1 MKTIRVMNITD
12 FIDTYKEA
20 FGNAAPLPIAFGHSD
35 TPASEVGSV
44 PRCMIGAISKVRDGG
59 SLTLCREN
67 VKCGGGGLYTAFTP
81 MPERVPVFVSQVE
94 HYKQTPEQVK
104 DYVDGLEIELTDKK
118 YLNFVRIDKVN
129 TLEEVEGI
137 LFFATPDILSGLTS
151 WAFYDNN
158 AADAVSAPFG
168 SGCSSIISFAVR
180 ENRIG
185 GLKCFIG
192 MLDPSAR
199 SLVPKNELTFV
210 IPTCRFKEML
220 GTMRDSALFQHAF
233 SIVKKRING
242 EIQKD

>member
-1 MKTIRVMNITD
+1 MNIAD

-20 FGNAAPLPIAFGHSD
+20 FCNAAPLPIAFGYSN

-44 PRCMIGAISKVRDGG
+44 PRCMIGAISKVRDGE

-81 MPERVPVFVSQVE
+81 MPERVPTFVSQVE

-104 DYVDGLEIELTDKK
+104 EYVNGLEIELTDKK
-118 YLNFVRIDKVN
+118 YLNLVRTDKVN
-129 TLEEVEGI
+129 TLDEVEGI
-137 LFFATPDILSGLTS
+137 LFFATPDILSELTS

-158 AADAVSAPFG
+158 DTDAVSAPFG

-180 ENRIG
+180 ENRTG
-185 GLKCFIG
+185 GRRCFLG

-199 SLVPKNELTFV
+199 PRVPKNELTFV

-220 GTMRDSALFQHAF
+220 CIMRDSALFQHAF

-242 EIQKD
+242 EIQKDSD